1 MPKAKLCVALVC
13 WYLFWEGCHSPAAMH
28 AVLRAPTAYKLT
40 ISSCLPVSPVSH
52 TQFEVLDRLSNVL
65 QGQQML
71 PAALGSAIAKAA
83 SKALTGR
90 H

>member
-1 MPKAKLCVALVC
+1 
-13 WYLFWEGCHSPAAMH
+13 MH
-28 AVLRAPTAYKLT
+28 AALRAPTAYKLT
-40 ISSCLPVSPVSH
+40 TLCLPVSPVSH